1 MSPRLI
7 VLGIA
12 AAAFSPAAL
21 LAQSLQLPTYSFT
34 TVATTVSVPDQGAAF
49 LGGISRA
56 SDSSSQ
62 FGVPMLD
69 KLPLLGRPFGNRA
82 IGQSRSSMN
91 MFATATI
98 HDFDAMEAAL
108 LGSAPS
114 GGVVSSAS
122 PAAEAALAR
131 MAPAPTPKNL
141 AGQWQPKTDP
151 PGATSPLADAAT
163 EQARRLALRETRASE
178 AEQYFERARQAE
190 ADGKPSVA
198 KIYYQMVVRR
208 SGEGDLKSQA
218 LTRLDA
224 LGSATGRLAQ
234 GQQ

>member
-1 MSPRLI
+1 MSSRRL
-7 VLGIA
+7 VCFWIA
-12 AAAFSPAAL
+12 AAALSPAAL
-21 LAQSLQLPTYSFT
+21 RAQSLQLPTYSFT

-56 SDSSSQ
+56 SDSRSE
-62 FGVPMLD
+62 FGVPML
-69 KLPLLGRPFGNRA
+69 PFRPFRNTA
-82 IGQSRSSMN
+82 IGQSRSAMN

-114 GGVVSSAS
+114 GVVSSAS
-122 PAAEAALAR
+122 PAAAAALAR
-131 MAPAPTPKNL
+131 MAPAAPPKNL

-163 EQARRLALRETRASE
+163 EQARRLALREARASE

-208 SGEGDLKSQA
+208 SADGDLKSQA

-234 GQQ
+234 GQP